1 MVEGLSV
8 DPGSFFAG
16 MVAGALFCFAA
27 LRRQA
32 QGRDLDAPPP
42 GPIEVPADVRA
53 QALLLRAEG
62 KAIDAIKLVRERT
75 GCDLKTAKEFVDRLR

>member
-1 MVEGLSV
+1 MVEGFSV
-8 DPGSFFAG
+8 DPGSFFFG

-32 QGRDLDAPPP
+32 LGRDLDATPP

-53 QALLLRAEG
+53 QALSLHAEG
-62 KAIDAIKLVRERT
+62 RLIDAIKLVRERT
-75 GCDLKTAKEFVDRLR
+75 GCDLKAAKAFVDSLR